1 MATVRELALKGI
13 SQVRGSTGAWTA
25 ENWAYDANMLG
36 FTSARGFVSFFKGT
50 GAELGYPAN
59 DVSSIFWYR
68 RGSIDYLLV
77 EVQDGTTR
85 KIVTY
90 TNNAGTLTE
99 HIIIDL
105 AAHPENQLSYATTQ
119 YVPFGNFLAI
129 FPEYGQPQKFY
140 GNRTEPFGFLKAPTP
155 PKPYNPPS
163 LYFVGSPDVDP
174 VGDTSG
180 SPVAMYYSTLR
191 YGPAWNR
198 NEASMFFEENNIIGF
213 GLGDSTKDT
222 SDRLNSYAYKVSFVS
237 DTGSESP
244 LSEKS
249 LSISWIGGYD
259 KGANNKTYKY
269 GVLIDDVPV
278 GQEGTIRRNIYR
290 TRNMQDGTTGAGE
303 VYYYID
309 SIDNNFDSIYTD
321 IQPDS
326 AASVEAPSFIDS
338 MVMPDGIKLATGY
351 KNRIIIASSNDHPS
365 RVWWS
370 NGNAPEQFGS
380 TSYFDFGNTSGSEI
394 TGLYAHK
401 ELVLIFRED
410 AIDAL
415 TPTGDIAQPFTV
427 TPVVQGIG
435 TKASNT
441 IQAVPNLGVIFLAAD
456 GFYLVSGNFSGGSQV
471 AVQKLSLGLGHEFGT
486 INHNALSKACATY
499 NRWDNEY
506 WCQVPAYGRPFNNLG
521 FVYHADAN
529 AWTTRTDVPA
539 ACFTQS
545 PEHHTLFGTNA
556 SQAFL
561 STTNRGVFA
570 WCAVRQHGTY
580 LLGNTVTK
588 QASPASTWRSHWLDF
603 GDAGVQKVIRSVEI
617 LLVATGEGALELES
631 RVDYREDTLPSTISE
646 TVSEPYVGQ
655 HTRFYGTET
664 MEQQDSDSYAKYLQV
679 VPSPN
684 NDAPIKTRMS
694 PARTAEVRFD
704 VNANACRQYSFE
716 LRTENNAT
724 ILGFTIYYEIK
735 GERKAY
741 TQNFNKSM
749 Y

>member
-1 MATVRELALKGI
+1 MATLRELSLKGI
-13 SQVRGSTGAWTA
+13 GQNRASPGAWSA
-25 ENWAYDANMLG
+25 ENWSYDANMLG

-50 GAELGYPAN
+50 GAEVGYPEN

-90 TNNAGTLTE
+90 TNSGGTLTE
-99 HIIIDL
+99 HLIIDL
-105 AAHPENQLSYATTQ
+105 AAHPENQPKYAGTQ
-119 YVPFGNFLAI
+119 YVPFGNFVAI

-140 GNRTEPFGFLKAPTP
+140 GNRVEPFGFLAAPTP
-155 PKPYNPPS
+155 PRPYSPPS
-163 LYFVGSPDVDP
+163 LYAMGGPEINP
-174 VGDTSG
+174 VNAST
-180 SPVAMYYSTLR
+180 AMKYATNTE
-191 YGPAWNR
+191 G
-198 NEASMFFEENNIIGF
+198 EASARGEAMFAFEETNIIGF
-213 GLGDSTKDT
+213 GLGDSWENNEE
-222 SDRLNSYAYKVSFVS
+222 RLNSYAYKVSFVS

-249 LSISWIGGYD
+249 LTVSWIGGFPKPSEEQYAY
-259 KGANNKTYKY
+259 KYKY
-269 GVLIDDVPV
+269 GILVDDIPV
-278 GQEGTIRRNIYR
+278 GQEGTVRRNIYR
-290 TRNMQDGTTGAGE
+290 TQNMKDGTVGAGE

-309 SIDNNFDSIYTD
+309 SIDSNFDTLYTD

-326 AASVEAPSFIDS
+326 AAAVAAPSVTDS
-338 MVMPDGIKLATGY
+338 MVMPHGVKLATGY
-351 KNRIIIASSNDHPS
+351 KNRIVIASSDDHPS

-370 NGNAPEQFGS
+370 AANAPEQFPA
-380 TSYFDFGNTSGSEI
+380 TNYFDFGNTSGGEI

-415 TPTGDIAQPFTV
+415 TPTNNIAQPFTV

-441 IQAVPNLGVIFLAAD
+441 IQAVPNLGVIFLASS
-456 GFYLVSGNFSGGSQV
+456 GFYVITGNFSGGSQI

-486 INHNALSKACATY
+486 INQNALSKACATY

-506 WCQVPAYGRPFNNLG
+506 WCQVPAYGNTYNSLG
-521 FVYHADAN
+521 FVYHCDAN
-529 AWTTRTDVPA
+529 AWTTRTNVPA

-545 PEHHTLFGTNA
+545 PQHHTIFGSNA
-556 SQAFL
+556 SEAGL
-561 STTNRGVFA
+561 HNNNRGVHA
-570 WCAVRQHGTY
+570 WCAVRQHGTT
-580 LLGNTVTK
+580 LSGQTVVV
-588 QASPASTWRSHWLDF
+588 APSPASTWRSHWLDF
-603 GDAGVQKVIRSVEI
+603 GDAGLQKVIRTVE
-617 LLVATGEGALELES
+617 LLIIATGEGDMELES
-631 RVDYREDTLPSTISE
+631 RVDYREETTPSANSA
-646 TVSEPYVGQ
+646 TVTEAFSGS
-655 HTRFYGTET
+655 HTRYYGSET
-664 MEQQDSDSYAKYLQV
+664 MEQQDSDSYAKYDQV
-679 VPSPN
+679 VPTASTG
-684 NDAPIKTRMS
+684 APITARMS
-694 PARTAEVRFD
+694 PARTAVIRFD

-716 LRTENNAT
+716 ITTQNNAT
-724 ILGFTIYYEIK
+724 ILGFTIHYEAK

>member
-1 MATVRELALKGI
+1 MATLRELALKGI
-13 SQVRGSTGAWTA
+13 GQDRANPGAWSA
-25 ENWAYDANMLG
+25 ENWSFDSNRLG
-36 FTSARGFVSFFKGT
+36 FTSARGFVSYFKGT

-77 EVQDGTTR
+77 EVQDGATR

-90 TNNAGTLTE
+90 TNSAGTLTE
-99 HIIIDL
+99 HTIIDL
-105 AAHPENQLSYATTQ
+105 SANPENQVSYAGTQ
-119 YVPFGNFLAI
+119 YIPFGNFLAI
-129 FPEYGQPQKFY
+129 FPEYGQPQKFF
-140 GNRTEPFGFLKAPTP
+140 GNRTEPFGFLAAPTP
-155 PKPYNPPS
+155 PRPINPPS
-163 LYFVGSPDVDP
+163 LYEMGLPTVNP
-174 VGDTSG
+174 VGAATSMSYATSVENWDG
-180 SPVAMYYSTLR
+180 GASA
-191 YGPAWNR
+191 R
-198 NEASMFFEENNIIGF
+198 NEGFMVFEENNIIGF
-213 GLGDSTKDT
+213 GLGDGTKPT
-222 SDRLNSYAYKVSFVS
+222 SERLNSYAYKVSFVS

-249 LSISWIGGYD
+249 LTVSWIGGAVED
-259 KGANNKTYKY
+259 SDEPTYKF
-269 GVLIDDVPV
+269 GIAIDEIPV
-278 GQEGTIRRNIYR
+278 GKEGTVRRNIYR

-303 VYYYID
+303 LYYYID
-309 SIDNNFDSIYTD
+309 SIDNNFETLYTD

-326 AASVEAPSFIDS
+326 AASVAAPSFTDS
-338 MVMPDGIKLATGY
+338 IIIPYGIKLATGY
-351 KNRIIIASSNDHPS
+351 KNRMVIASSDDHPA

-370 NGNAPEQFGS
+370 AANAPEQFPL
-380 TSYFDFGNTSGSEI
+380 TNYFDFGNTSGSQI

-415 TPTGDIAQPFTV
+415 TPTGQASTPFTV

-435 TKASNT
+435 TIASNS
-441 IQAVPNLGVIFLAAD
+441 IQAVPNLGVIFLSSD

-471 AVQKLSLGLGHEFGT
+471 GVQKLSLGLGHEFGT
-486 INHNALSKACATY
+486 INQNALSKACATY

-545 PEHHTLFGTNA
+545 PQHQTLFGSNA
-556 SQAFL
+556 AQAFL
-561 STTNRGVFA
+561 STTNRGVFT

-580 LLGNTVTK
+580 LIGQTVTK
-588 QASPASTWRSHWLDF
+588 QASPGSTWRSHWLDF
-603 GDAGVQKVIRSVEI
+603 GDAGAQKVIRTVEI
-617 LLVATGEGALELES
+617 LLVATGDGALELES
-631 RVDYREDTLPSTISE
+631 RVDYREDTLPSTLSE
-646 TVSEPYVGQ
+646 TVAEPYVGQ
-655 HTRFYGTET
+655 HTRYYGTET
-664 MEQQDSDSYAKYLQV
+664 MQQQDSDSYAKYQQV
-679 VPSPN
+679 VPTAA
-684 NDAPIKTRMS
+684 NDAPITARMS
-694 PARTAEVRFD
+694 PTRTAEVRFAI
-704 VNANACRQYSFE
+704 NANACRQYSFE

-724 ILGFTIYYEIK
+724 LLGFTIYYEVK